1 MTRGR
6 ISVADPAD
14 DDRVRRLEERI
25 AKANRI
31 ATPKPKPRIATN
43 LDQAS
48 YAWRMVTELVAGL
61 GIGFVIG
68 YALDAWLGTK
78 PLFLVVFIL
87 LGFAAGVNVMFRTAK
102 EMQKEADKSAERE
115 EG

>member
-1 MTRGR
+1 MK
-6 ISVADPAD
+6 
-14 DDRVRRLEERI
+14 RLEERI
-25 AKANRI
+25 AEAKRA
-31 ATPKPKPRIATN
+31 ATPKPKPRIETN
-43 LDQAS
+43 LGQAN

-87 LGFAAGVNVMFRTAK
+87 LGFAAGVNVMLRTAK
-102 EMQKEADKSAERE
+102 EMQKEAEKPAERE